1 MMHGDIDNCSL
12 HHMQQNLSHVKA
24 GVSGFS
30 RHVMKSVL
38 TKLCFINF
46 SFFFFQ
52 TTSGISGSTESIDL
66 SCIHVSYVRLYI

>member
-12 HHMQQNLSHVKA
+12 HHMQQNLIGHVKA

-38 TKLCFINF
+38 IKLCFINF
-46 SFFFFQ
+46 SFFFSDNLWNIRF
-52 TTSGISGSTESIDL
+52 
-66 SCIHVSYVRLYI
+66 H

>member
-12 HHMQQNLSHVKA
+12 HHMQQNLISHVKA

-38 TKLCFINF
+38 IKLCFINF
-46 SFFFFQ
+46 SFFFFRQ
-52 TTSGISGSTESIDL
+52 PLEYQVPL
-66 SCIHVSYVRLYI
+66 SLLICLASM

>member
-12 HHMQQNLSHVKA
+12 HHMQQNVISHVKA

-46 SFFFFQ
+46 CFFFFRQ
-52 TTSGISGSTESIDL
+52 PLEYQVPLNLLICLASM
-66 SCIHVSYVRLYI
+66 